1 MLYFT
6 IELQLDADES
16 RKADSESFQEKKTIK
31 SWYDDFYYMH
41 DNGADCRDFMENA
54 DKWYVIGVR
63 KVIKN

>member
-1 MLYFT
+1 MEKAYLGGSIFRERAKL
-6 IELQLDADES
+6 IVKIF
-16 RKADSESFQEKKTIK
+16 RKKKTIN

-41 DNGADCRDFMENA
+41 DNGADGHDFLENA